1 MSLAQR
7 VFADWSTFVSEEKVN
22 ELWLFFFLLFF
33 LSKFIDVY
41 NMDTVWFLILLASE
55 MRKIPR
61 AKIEA
66 HFIKKL
72 AFITNKRLA
81 QDTFGEWTRE
91 NLSKYIVVRE

>member
-1 MSLAQR
+1 M
-7 VFADWSTFVSEEKVN
+7 N
-22 ELWLFFFLLFF
+22 YGCCFFCYIF
-33 LSKFIDVY
+33 LSKFIDEY
-41 NMDTVWFLILLASE
+41 SMDTVWFLILLASE

-81 QDTFGEWTRE
+81 QDTFEECPRTRE
-91 NLSKYIVVRE
+91 NLSKYIAVRE